1 MADYLQEALS
11 ATRRAFV
18 AAHAHPFLVCDGVLD
33 KPGKPGKTASF
44 DPLEATTTVPGR
56 GGARDRE
63 KDKPHPL
70 LLLAVRKVIGTFP
83 NMITVGRTANN
94 DIVVPDVSVSKFHA
108 WFQRS
113 GQKIEIGDAGS
124 KNGTRANDVALAPRG
139 ALMLVKLGDRLRFG
153 RIEFALVDAGAAWDA
168 VERRR

>member
-1 MADYLQEALS
+1 VVDYLQEALS
-11 ATRRAFV
+11 STRRVFAS
-18 AAHAHPFLVCDGVLD
+18 AHTYPFLICDGVLE
-33 KPGKPGKTASF
+33 KPGRPGKTASC
-44 DPLEATTTVPGR
+44 DPLEVTATAPG
-56 GGARDRE
+56 GHAARD
-63 KDKPHPL
+63 KAQPL

-83 NMITVGRTANN
+83 NMITLGRTANN

-113 GQKIEIGDAGS
+113 HAKLELGDAGS
-124 KNGTRANDVALAPRG
+124 KNGTRANSVALTPRG
-139 ALMLVKLGDRLRFG
+139 ALVPVKPGDLLRFG